1 MFIFGKIKTLLIASL
16 AIALPLIYLMGRVKG
31 SSAEKRKVLEDEVEA
46 SNKSKE
52 FYKKMNE
59 HEDDFFVDRASVS
72 KRLRK
77 SGL

>member
-1 MFIFGKIKTLLIASL
+1 MFIFGKIKTLIIAAL
-16 AIALPLIYLMGRVKG
+16 AITLPLLYVMGRMKG
-31 SSAEKRKVLEDEVEA
+31 SSAEKKMILEDEVEA

-59 HEDDFFVDRASVS
+59 HENDFFVDRASVS

>member
-1 MFIFGKIKTLLIASL
+1 MFIFGKIKTLVIAAL
-16 AIALPLIYLMGRVKG
+16 AIAVPIIYLMGKVKG
-31 SSAEKRKVLEDEVEA
+31 SSAEKKKILEDELEA

-52 FYKKMNE
+52 FYKKMSE
-59 HEDDFFVDRASVS
+59 HENDNLADRSDVS

>member
-1 MFIFGKIKTLLIASL
+1 MFIFGKIKTLIIAAL
-16 AIALPLIYLMGRVKG
+16 AIAVPIIYLMGKVKG
-31 SSAEKRKVLEDEVEA
+31 SSAEKKKILEDELEA

-52 FYKKMNE
+52 FYKKMSE
-59 HEDDFFVDRASVS
+59 HENDNLADRSDVS

>member
-1 MFIFGKIKTLLIASL
+1 MFIFGKIKTLIIAAL
-16 AIALPLIYLMGRVKG
+16 AITLPLLYVMGRMKG
-31 SSAEKRKVLEDEVEA
+31 SSAEKKKILEDEVEA
-46 SNKSKE
+46 TNKSKE

>member
-1 MFIFGKIKTLLIASL
+1 MFIFGKIKTLIIAAL
-16 AIALPLIYLMGRVKG
+16 AITLPLLYVMGRMKG
-31 SSAEKRKVLEDEVEA
+31 SSAEKKKILEDEVEA